1 MTHYAR
7 TFGSPDNGF
16 ARPTGLQYG
25 EAEKPVVDLHRHIAL
40 FRRRLRLFLAVLIG
54 VFAAVILITL
64 QLTPRYTAVSTVM
77 IDTRTRKVVD
87 IQQVMS
93 GLGSDTGTIDSE
105 VEILRSRSLAAKV
118 VDQLDLV
125 HDPEFNGRLKA
136 GRGPTAFIADLL
148 GRTPKGD
155 PYGADARNGAIGKVM
170 NRLKV
175 NRQGLTY
182 VLNVAFQ
189 SESPRRAA
197 QVANTFAERYLT
209 EQLDAKFDATRRA
222 NTWLSQRLQGLRQQV
237 EAAEHSVEMYKASN
251 GLMGLGGPEGAT
263 ITQQEISTLNTQLAE
278 ARAKQ
283 AESDAK
289 LSTARQQLAKGSN
302 GEDVGEALSSP
313 VITGLRAQRAS
324 VSGQLADLSGRYG
337 PRHPE
342 ILKAQRQLADLD
354 TQIQSEVGR
363 LVSNLDAQAQVARQR
378 TASIAGSL
386 GGSRASLGASN
397 LASVKLNELQRNA
410 ESVRT
415 LYQSFLDRFKQTS
428 ADQGLEQ
435 SDARIVSPAVT
446 PGRASF
452 PNLLLSA
459 VLGLILATATA
470 VGILFVMEALEAGI
484 YTSEDVERTL
494 NTPYMGA
501 TPQLRSVLEGGDR
514 RSRVSPARFV
524 VDKPLSSFSEAFR
537 ALKTSL
543 LASRIGAQV
552 KVIAITSSLPNEGK
566 TTTSICLARVL
577 ALGGASTLV
586 IDCDL
591 RRRTVN
597 RLFAHEPEVGL
608 LEVLNGACSLDD
620 ALLRDEE
627 TGAWFLPVSKS
638 SFTPRDVFST
648 AEMDALLAQVR
659 ARFDIVLLDTAPVL
673 PVADTRVIAPKADV
687 VLFLAQWKRT
697 PRKAVEN
704 ALKQLQGVGAY
715 VPGVALTQV
724 DMKEQ
729 ARSGYGDASY
739 YYRAY
744 RSYYHA

>member
-1 MTHYAR
+1 MNMHVEPAQMI
-7 TFGSPDNGF
+7 
-16 ARPTGLQYG
+16 GLQYAEG
-25 EAEKPVVDLHRHIAL
+25 GEKPIVDLHRHIAL
-40 FRRRLRLFLAVLIG
+40 FRRRMRLFLAVLIS
-54 VFAAVILITL
+54 VFAAVVLFTL
-64 QLTPRYTAVSTVM
+64 QLTPRYTATATVM
-77 IDTRTRKVVD
+77 IDTRQHKVVD

-93 GLGSDTGTIDSE
+93 GLGSETGAIDSE
-105 VEILRSRSLAAKV
+105 VEILRSRSLAEKV

-125 HDPEFNGRLKA
+125 HDPEFNGRLRP
-136 GRGPTAFIADLL
+136 GHGPGTLLAQLL

-155 PYGADARNGAIGKVM
+155 PFGAEARNGAIGAAM
-170 NRLKV
+170 GRLKV

-182 VLNVAFQ
+182 VLSVAFQ
-189 SESPRRAA
+189 SQSPRRAA
-197 QVANTFAERYLT
+197 LIANTFAERYLT
-209 EQLDAKFDATRRA
+209 DQLDAKFDATRRA
-222 NTWLSQRLQGLRQQV
+222 NAWLSQRLQGLRQQV
-237 EAAEHSVEMYKASN
+237 ETAEHSVEMYKASN
-251 GLMGLGGPEGAT
+251 GLMGLGGPESAT

-283 AESDAK
+283 AEADAK
-289 LSTARQQLAKGSN
+289 LATARQQLAKGSN

-313 VITGLRAQRAS
+313 VITGLRSQRAS

-446 PGRASF
+446 PGKASF
-452 PNLLLSA
+452 PNLLLSG
-459 VLGLILATATA
+459 VLGAILAVGAA
-470 VGILFVMEALEAGI
+470 VAILFVMEALEAGL

-501 TPQLRSVLEGGDR
+501 TPQLSSVLDGGPR
-514 RSRVSPARFV
+514 KGRVSPARFV
-524 VDKPLSSFSEAFR
+524 VDKPLSSFAEAFR

-543 LASRIGAQV
+543 LSSRIGERV
-552 KVIAITSSLPNEGK
+552 KVIAVTSSLPNEGK

-577 ALGGASTLV
+577 AMGGASTLV

-597 RLFAHEPEVGL
+597 RLFAEEPEVGL
-608 LEVLNGACSLDD
+608 LEVLNGVCSLDD

-627 TGAWFLPVSKS
+627 TGAYFLPVSKS
-638 SFTPRDVFST
+638 SFTPKDVFST
-648 AEMDALLAQVR
+648 REMDALLTQAR
-659 ARFDIVLLDTAPVL
+659 ARFDFVILDTAPVL
-673 PVADTRVIAPKADV
+673 PVADTRVIAPKADA

-697 PRKAVEN
+697 PRKAIET
-704 ALKQLQGVGAY
+704 ALKQLQTVGAH

-729 ARSGYGDASY
+729 ARSGYGDAGY

-744 RSYYHA
+744 RSYYHS